1 MIPEL
6 HSESL
11 KTGKERGV
19 RNKFIGI
26 LDKKLAHQSVSISQD
41 GGIFLNPIGSSCTPG
56 KKVEDFI
63 LCLILTEL
71 CGFDQFIT

>member
-1 MIPEL
+1 MIPKL

-26 LDKKLAHQSVSISQD
+26 LDKKLAHQSVNISQD

-56 KKVEDFI
+56 
-63 LCLILTEL
+63 
-71 CGFDQFIT
+71 